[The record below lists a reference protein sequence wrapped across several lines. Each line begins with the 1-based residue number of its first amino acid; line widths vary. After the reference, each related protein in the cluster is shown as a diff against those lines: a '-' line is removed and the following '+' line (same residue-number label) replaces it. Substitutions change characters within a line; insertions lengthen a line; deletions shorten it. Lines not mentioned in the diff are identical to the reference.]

1 VRKSFV
7 TEPTQPTAL
16 PASTNPW
23 LGWGTALLL
32 GVIAFRCLVAISPN
46 PTFDVDPLQNP
57 LPWFGIGPSGVL
69 LTSILMLLASSLI
82 LLGER
87 LQGRGLDR
95 TLLLLAV
102 LPLISITWHGAQD
115 ATDLWH
121 GADWLSAVVGGVALA
136 HAVREPGL
144 RSTVLGGLLGIL
156 AMLAIRGGMEVLVEH
171 PAMVGYFEDNRDAV
185 LHAFGWEPGSV
196 QADLYERRLLQP
208 EASGWFGLANLFSGL
223 MVVGAILLF
232 GSAMQKLSGGSFMM
246 LLLLLLGMLLLIL
259 VNGSKGAGAA
269 GLLGVLVL
277 FAPTVFKPLRKYS
290 LSLPGMLA
298 LGCLLLAIIAVQIRG
313 TFDASFLGGERS
325 LLFRDHYL
333 SGAWNMITNHPLLG
347 VGPAG
352 FQEAYLLFKPVTSP
366 EDPISAHSI
375 IFDWLASLGVLG
387 TAWIAL
393 LAMLAL
399 RCGLAAR
406 PDPDGTPPASLGAPG
421 AGLLIPL
428 ALLIAGVFGAS
439 LEFPSLTPLSLV
451 MRLVGILLAVAV
463 AISAREAYLRLER
476 WKHAWCM
483 GGAMAALLALAS
495 IDMLFVHVGTVAL
508 AWAFVGTFA
517 IARHRRPFST
527 DLFLVLVPVILA
539 LWVAIVA
546 LWPQWSVE
554 SHLRSAAQPLRALG
568 AFPEQVLA
576 PPRGLAPW
584 SRAQAIASVR
594 STALEAL
601 AGLPEGDPLPT
612 AFRNIDFETL
622 APGTNDPR
630 LIVAALVRSLS
641 PVARRQAIERIVL
654 AIDADPGNLQ
664 TTWAVVE
671 QLRLLAAESPPREA
685 RTALLEALV
694 TLDRVLATRS
704 SAMARITSS
713 WVHLDS
719 ASVEENPDRARV
731 VDAFLGAVDSS
742 PFDPRLRV
750 GLADAARGSGQPQL
764 ESEAL
769 ESALQ
774 LDAARGLDPLVQFS
788 TEEREELER
797 RLQVLR
803 EQSIQ

>member
-1 VRKSFV
+1 M
-7 TEPTQPTAL
+7 TEPTEPTGSTDTIS
-16 PASTNPW
+16 STNPW
-23 LGWGTALLL
+23 LGGGIALLL

-46 PTFDVDPLQNP
+46 PIFDVDPLQSP

-69 LTSILMLLASSLI
+69 LTSTLMLLGSAMI

-95 TLLLLAV
+95 ILLLLAV
-102 LPLISITWHGAQD
+102 LPLITIAWHGAQN
-115 ATDLWH
+115 ATDLWQ
-121 GADWLSAVVGGVALA
+121 GADWLAAVVGGVALA
-136 HAVREPGL
+136 HGVREPGM

-171 PAMVGYFEDNRDAV
+171 PAMVGYFEDNREAV

-223 MVVGAILLF
+223 MVVGLILLY
-232 GSAMQKLSGGSFMM
+232 GSAMHKLPGGSFM
-246 LLLLLLGMLLLIL
+246 LLLLVGIGMLILTL
-259 VNGSKGAGAA
+259 VNGSKGAWVACI
-269 GLLGVLVL
+269 LGMLVL
-277 FAPTVFKPLRKYS
+277 YTPTMLKPLRTYS

-298 LGCLLLAIIAVQIRG
+298 LGCLLLAIITVQIRG
-313 TFDASFLGGERS
+313 TFDASFLWGERS

-333 SGAWNMITNHPLLG
+333 SGAWSMITNHPLLG

-352 FQEAYLLFKPVTSP
+352 FQEAYLLYKPVTSP
-366 EDPISAHSI
+366 EDPISAHSV
-375 IFDWLASLGVLG
+375 IFDLLASLGVLG

-393 LAMLAL
+393 LAILAL
-399 RCGLAAR
+399 RCGLAGR
-406 PDPDGTPPASLGAPG
+406 PDPEALPKALFRSPG
-421 AGLLIPL
+421 VARLIPL
-428 ALLIAGVFGAS
+428 ALLVAAVFAVS
-439 LEFPSLTPLSLV
+439 REFASLTPLSLV
-451 MRLVGILLAVAV
+451 MRLVGILLAMVV
-463 AISAREAYLRLER
+463 SITAREAFLRLER

-495 IDMLFVHVGTVAL
+495 IDMLFVQVGTVAL

-517 IARHRRPFST
+517 IARYRRPFST

-539 LWVAIVA
+539 LWVAVVA

-554 SHLRSAAQPLRALG
+554 SHLQSAARPLRALG
-568 AFPEQVLA
+568 ALPEQVMA

-594 STALEAL
+594 STAAEAL
-601 AGLPEGDPLPT
+601 GGLPEADPLP
-612 AFRNIDFETL
+612 AALQAIDFETL
-622 APGTNDPR
+622 APGSNDPR
-630 LIVAALVRSLS
+630 LIAADLQRSLS
-641 PVARRQAIERIVL
+641 PVARRQAIESIML
-654 AIDADPGNLQ
+654 AIDADPNNLE

-694 TLDRVLATRS
+694 KLDLVLES
-704 SAMARITSS
+704 HPSAMALITSS
-713 WVHLDS
+713 WVHMDS
-719 ASVEENPDRARV
+719 AAIEENPDRARV
-731 VDAFLGAVDSS
+731 VNAFLAAIASS

-750 GLADAARGSGQPQL
+750 GLADAARASGQPEL
-764 ESEAL
+764 EGDALQSAL
-769 ESALQ
+769 E
-774 LDAARGLDPLVQFS
+774 LDTARGLDPLVQFPA
-788 TEEREELER
+788 EERTALAR
-797 RLQVLR
+797 RLEVLR